1 MTDYAID
8 HQRILITMSLL
19 QAVEDSDYTKEH
31 SLRVGRLVK
40 KLCEELKIDK
50 QITKMVTRAAYFHD
64 VGKIKLSKS
73 ALFKAG
79 KLTDEEYE
87 EMKLHSQ
94 YGYDILKSL
103 RLDQEA
109 EIVLQHHERL
119 DGSGYLKNLKGSAI
133 NGLTQILSV
142 VDVYDAITTERPYKS
157 KQCPEDTLLYLYS
170 VAGKHFELFIIQ
182 AFHRVLEQNR
192 QFKKTIDI

>member
-1 MTDYAID
+1 MNYAID
-8 HQRILITMSLL
+8 HQRILITMCLL
-19 QAVEDSDYTKEH
+19 QAVEDSDYTKKH

-40 KLCEELKIDK
+40 KLCEELNVSKQTKKIL
-50 QITKMVTRAAYFHD
+50 TRAAYFHD
-64 VGKIKLSKS
+64 VGKIKLNKNI
-73 ALFKAG
+73 LFKVD
-79 KLTDEEYE
+79 KLTDNEYE

-94 YGYDILKSL
+94 YGHDILKSL

-119 DGSGYLKNLKGSAI
+119 DGSGYPKGLKGSEI

-142 VDVYDAITTERPYKS
+142 ADVYDAITTERPYKS
-157 KQCPEDTLLYLYS
+157 KQFPEDTLLYLYS
-170 VAGKHFELFIIQ
+170 VTRKHFELFIVQ
-182 AFHRVLEQNR
+182 ALHRVLEQNR